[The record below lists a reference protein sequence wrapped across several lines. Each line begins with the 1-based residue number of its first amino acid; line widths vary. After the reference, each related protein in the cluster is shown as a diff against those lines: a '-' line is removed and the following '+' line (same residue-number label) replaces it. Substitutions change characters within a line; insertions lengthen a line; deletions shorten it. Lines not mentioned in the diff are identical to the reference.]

1 MNNSTRM
8 LASLSFVAA
17 AAAAVATA
25 APAQAAVADE
35 GNRHMGRVVGEAL
48 SDPTGTGKEVLDA
61 GKTGL
66 TVAEMGLKSVKTSS
80 QSFQTRR

>member
-80 QSFQTRR
+80 QSFQSR

>member
-1 MNNSTRM
+1 MNNSTRIF
-8 LASLSFVAA
+8 ASLSFVAA

-80 QSFQTRR
+80 QSFQSR